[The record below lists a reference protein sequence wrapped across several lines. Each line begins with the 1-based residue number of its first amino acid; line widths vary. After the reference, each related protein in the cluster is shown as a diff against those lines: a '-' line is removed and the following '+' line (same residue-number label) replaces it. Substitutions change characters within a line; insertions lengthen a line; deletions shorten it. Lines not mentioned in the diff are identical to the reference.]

1 MKPLFMVGALTLAS
15 FGIASAKSYDI
26 TLGSPAQLG
35 ATQLK
40 AGEYKVKV
48 EGSQVTLTDLK
59 DMKTYTAPVRI
70 EHAGQK
76 FGQTSVQTRNQN
88 GVDQVFEITLGG
100 SDTKL
105 ELGE

>member
-1 MKPLFMVGALTLAS
+1 MKPLFIVGALTLAS

-26 TLGSPAQLG
+26 TLGSPAQVG

-48 EGSQVTLTDLK
+48 EGTNAVLTDMH
-59 DMKTYTAPVRI
+59 DMKSYTVPVKI

-76 FGQTSVQTRNQN
+76 FGQTSVNTRNQN
-88 GVDQVFEITLGG
+88 GVEQVFEITLGG